1 MVGGRDKF
9 YSGSD
14 YVGKHLVH
22 NDYHSKN
29 KRVLGTW
36 CGGGSALY
44 GVKAGGAVD
53 VDKEFGALKENK
65 HAITGEP
72 LTRQKERRKA
82 FADLTCSAPKT
93 FSIAAMLGKAMD
105 LESADLFPPVASR
118 GVRTSAP

>member
-1 MVGGRDKF
+1 
-9 YSGSD
+9 
-14 YVGKHLVH
+14 LVH

-36 CGGGSALY
+36 SGVGCELY
-44 GVKAGGAVD
+44 AVKAGGPVD

-65 HAITGEP
+65 HAVKGGP

-93 FSIAAMLGKAMD
+93 FSIAAMLGKAI
-105 LESADLFPPVASR
+105 
-118 GVRTSAP
+118 RTSIYPPKACWPYVRRF

>member
-36 CGGGSALY
+36 FGRGCELY
-44 GVKAGGAVD
+44 GVKAGRPVD

-65 HAITGEP
+65 HANHG
-72 LTRQKERRKA
+72 RAFDKAKGAQKGLCRSY
-82 FADLTCSAPKT
+82 L
-93 FSIAAMLGKAMD
+93 
-105 LESADLFPPVASR
+105 
-118 GVRTSAP
+118 